1 MFRDYNLKIYQGNAP
16 RLMILY
22 ILMACL
28 FHSILLLQKEI
39 RYKSLSINGFLKP
52 VETIPSLYLTLLLL
66 GKIRLY
72 NTH

>member
-1 MFRDYNLKIYQGNAP
+1 
-16 RLMILY
+16 MILY
-22 ILMACL
+22 ILTACL
-28 FHSILLLQKEI
+28 FHSILLLQEEI

-66 GKIRLY
+66 GKICLY